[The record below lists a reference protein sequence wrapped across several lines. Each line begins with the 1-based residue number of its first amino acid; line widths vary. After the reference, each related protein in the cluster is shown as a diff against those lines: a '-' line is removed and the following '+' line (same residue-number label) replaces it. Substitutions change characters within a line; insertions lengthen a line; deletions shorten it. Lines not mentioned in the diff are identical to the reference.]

1 MPADRDLGPAGLV
14 PGRSDLDVAPA
25 AGLPVEAGSLTP
37 ASAPFPDEPRRRA
50 IRLDVVPRRS
60 TLGLVGL
67 VVGVVVGVVFVLP
80 IGSFLV
86 LSVSPRPFG
95 QGPSWFSG
103 AAFAQAFQGP
113 ALHSLLD
120 TLLLGLA
127 SAALAVLLGLMLAIA
142 LARLD
147 VAARSLWRVLVW
159 VLLLTPTYLPALGLE
174 RLVEQGG
181 VIQQIIGVD
190 PTFLR
195 DVVISPFGAIWILA
209 CRGAPFAFLAASAA
223 LSGLGREY
231 DDAARVHGAGPFASL
246 LVTARTVAP
255 ALWSGFAL
263 VFAESISDFG
273 VAYTLGVSAHFP
285 LATNTLYDSV
295 TTPPTDFPLAAAL
308 GVLLIAMVGLALAAQ
323 RRALRSRSYAVLSGR
338 NRPVAVARA
347 GRPKRAALTGGL
359 GAFFA
364 ASIGVPLIGVVSASL
379 LSGFG
384 GTFSPSSLTLSYY
397 RAAISGANSFNGSTL
412 FGSIGFSFRIAAIV
426 ATLSLLIGAVF
437 ASMLS
442 RRASTRAS
450 WLLDVGLLSAVA
462 LPSLVLGISFIF
474 AYNLPIVARLGIHP
488 AGTIWLLGLG
498 YLAGTAPIVARLLI
512 GSFAQFQSSLLS
524 AARVHGAPPIIAWG
538 RVVLPLLARPL
549 IWAWLVAF
557 GGIALEL
564 PVSEI
569 LEPPGT
575 QAIAVAI
582 TGQFQYGF
590 AQAMAMTVLALAA
603 TLAVMGAVA
612 LAFRLL
618 APASWRAFG
627 LGPGGTR

>member
-1 MPADRDLGPAGLV
+1 V
-14 PGRSDLDVAPA
+14 PGGNDLEIVPAEAGPPERGEPDPPVTPRRRGFGLDVA
-25 AGLPVEAGSLTP
+25 
-37 ASAPFPDEPRRRA
+37 RRRW
-50 IRLDVVPRRS
+50 S
-60 TLGLVGL
+60 LGLF
-67 VVGVVVGVVFVLP
+67 GVVVGVFFVLP

-95 QGPSWFSG
+95 QGTSWFSG
-103 AAFAQAFQGP
+103 AAFAEAFQGTT
-113 ALHSLLD
+113 LRSLLD
-120 TLLLGLA
+120 TLVLGLA
-127 SAALAVLLGLMLAIA
+127 SAALAVLLGLLIAIA
-142 LARLD
+142 LGRLD

-181 VIQQIIGVD
+181 VIQQLTGVD
-190 PTFLR
+190 PSLIS
-195 DVVISPFGAIWILA
+195 DIVISPFGAIWILA

-231 DDAARVHGAGPFASL
+231 DDAARVHGARPFAAL
-246 LVTARTVAP
+246 LLSARMVAP

-273 VAYTLGVSAHFP
+273 VPYTLGVTAHFP
-285 LATNTLYDSV
+285 LATNTLYDSI
-295 TTPPTDFPLAAAL
+295 TTPPINFPLAAAL
-308 GVLLIAMVGLALAAQ
+308 GVLLIAMVALALGAQ

-338 NRPVAVARA
+338 NRPVLAARSS
-347 GRPKRAALTGGL
+347 RRSRAAVTGLL
-359 GAFFA
+359 GSFFA
-364 ASIGVPLIGVVSASL
+364 ASIGVPIVGIVSASL

-384 GTFSPSSLTLSYY
+384 GKFSLSNLTLSYY

-412 FGSIGFSFRIAAIV
+412 FGSISFSFRIAAFV
-426 ATLSLLIGAVF
+426 ATLSLVIGAVF
-437 ASMLS
+437 ASTLS
-442 RRASTRAS
+442 RRSSSRSS

-474 AYNLPIVARLGIHP
+474 AYNLPIAARLGIHLS
-488 AGTIWLLGLG
+488 GTIWLLDAG

-512 GSFAQFQSSLLS
+512 GSFAQIPSSLLS
-524 AARVHGAPPIIAWG
+524 AARVHGAPPVIAWG
-538 RVVLPLLARPL
+538 KVVLPLLARPL

-582 TGQFQYGF
+582 TGEFQYGF
-590 AQAMAMTVLALAA
+590 AQAMAMTVIAVAA
-603 TLAVMGAVA
+603 CLVVMGAVA
-612 LAFRLL
+612 LLFRFL
-618 APASWRAFG
+618 APRSWRGFG
-627 LGPGGTR
+627 LRPGSAR